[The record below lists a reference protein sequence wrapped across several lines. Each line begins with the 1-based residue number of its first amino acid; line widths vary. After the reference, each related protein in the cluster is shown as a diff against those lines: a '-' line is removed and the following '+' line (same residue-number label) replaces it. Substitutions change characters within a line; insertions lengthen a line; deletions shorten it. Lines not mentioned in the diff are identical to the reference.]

1 MGKTPAARLGRDPP
15 EPTGNPEDLVVL
27 EIHER
32 VPPLRAEAGSE
43 FVDKLMAQGQK
54 NKQPASTAGSSHAPP
69 SKRFRTEPVGE
80 KEVGVRR
87 YGRKAMPTASG
98 PALKL
103 GPRPSGSEG
112 SARTSTPPPRSSPA
126 PSGAGNTSASL
137 SGGTTNSGR
146 AAPSLSDHR
155 TEEDLSFLPE
165 HQDTGASNTGA
176 GEEEAAGR
184 AEPSAP
190 PVLEKTTSAPESS
203 APEGSNTGDAPSAPP
218 SPRTILMP
226 PPEAPRAQPSKAA
239 PSAPPAKTSGAS
251 STAPPPKPSKLIKG
265 KATASSAP
273 SGGQQP
279 LVLHVSKAA
288 KGASMKATG
297 LLGRITEFQRQGRDL
312 GHLLPYAQKWNA
324 ADITPAT
331 RGMGKDR
338 LPAPDPVGDRC
349 SEEHFMRLRAAVKE
363 LDSAWYDST
372 NNLTV
377 TADTRKALFE
387 ELLWEHRE
395 LAEAHDK
402 CQVIPEASID
412 ALKEQLAEAQRE
424 KDQLNRQ
431 HQEELNALKT
441 SYQELKSQLIQLG
454 LDHAKALK
462 AAEVTAAAKLD
473 EALEDACNATV
484 VLRAELEEMA
494 KARKGAEEKAAR
506 LEEEHKECDQLIL
519 QTDTLALRLFPDSQ
533 RYAVKKVD
541 AQRKDKGQADLTVP
555 WTPKDHLVA
564 LNARVSHMRCIDR
577 NLSDIPDVATQLY
590 RTLWPGEEVPDTFT
604 LISDRLKGAGKR
616 IREWQCSAARAG
628 ADSALRVA
636 CSWYPELN
644 LDALTGVREGA
655 ETDLDPI
662 LTAKRQDRAYR
673 IAEYADM
680 RTFIPPPPGVTDYL
694 DEEEGEA
701 EEEVLDDA
709 DAGAAPPEAPAA

>member
-1 MGKTPAARLGRDPP
+1 M
-15 EPTGNPEDLVVL
+15 
-27 EIHER
+27 
-32 VPPLRAEAGSE
+32 
-43 FVDKLMAQGQK
+43 
-54 NKQPASTAGSSHAPP
+54 
-69 SKRFRTEPVGE
+69 
-80 KEVGVRR
+80 
-87 YGRKAMPTASG
+87 
-98 PALKL
+98 
-103 GPRPSGSEG
+103 
-112 SARTSTPPPRSSPA
+112 
-126 PSGAGNTSASL
+126 
-137 SGGTTNSGR
+137 
-146 AAPSLSDHR
+146 
-155 TEEDLSFLPE
+155 
-165 HQDTGASNTGA
+165 
-176 GEEEAAGR
+176 
-184 AEPSAP
+184 
-190 PVLEKTTSAPESS
+190 
-203 APEGSNTGDAPSAPP
+203 
-218 SPRTILMP
+218 
-226 PPEAPRAQPSKAA
+226 
-239 PSAPPAKTSGAS
+239 
-251 STAPPPKPSKLIKG
+251 
-265 KATASSAP
+265 
-273 SGGQQP
+273 
-279 LVLHVSKAA
+279 
-288 KGASMKATG
+288 ATG
-297 LLGRITEFQRQGRDL
+297 
-312 GHLLPYAQKWNA
+312 
-324 ADITPAT
+324 TP
-331 RGMGKDR
+331 
-338 LPAPDPVGDRC
+338 
-349 SEEHFMRLRAAVKE
+349 
-363 LDSAWYDST
+363 
-372 NNLTV
+372 V
-377 TADTRKALFE
+377 TADTRKTLFE

-412 ALKEQLAEAQRE
+412 ALKEQLATAQRE
-424 KDQLNRQ
+424 KDELSRQ

-473 EALEDACNATV
+473 EALENACNATV

-506 LEEEHKECDQLIL
+506 LEEGHKECDQLIL

-555 WTPKDHLVA
+555 WTPKDHPVA

-590 RTLWPGEEVPDTFT
+590 RTLWPGEEVPDTFS
-604 LISDRLKGAGKR
+604 LINDRLKGAGRR

-662 LTAKRQDRAYR
+662 LSAKRQDRAYR

-701 EEEVLDDA
+701 EEEVLG
-709 DAGAAPPEAPAA
+709 DAGAGDAPPGSPRCMMISFEVHHRESERTRQHPGQHVVTALGLASACTSMATGTPVRPLALVTPTISCPLLSPTASPRRQQAPRHRHWTALAL